1 MLVIDPPSL
10 YSSTKVL
17 FWLTVLGTYGAV
29 EAVLKAIKFAPRVW
43 RYGLARWHNRST
55 ETDYYYSYRE
65 SGYRVMLPD
74 GHYWHVRRERVV
86 AMGKLY
92 DMGLSYSWSGEGT
105 TEESIAPDS
114 FSVTNLPSIPGHKLS
129 RRRITFNP
137 PLEQGQSAEYTFIVR
152 CKQTGQPPAPFLS
165 TRSSHRVDVL
175 VLRVVFAPGIEPKKV
190 DYVKR
195 NTQLEE
201 VTRERLPHKDF
212 LTGEYRKQIDYP
224 EPHIYHRIEWEV

>member
-1 MLVIDPPSL
+1 MLLIRRHSTVDQGSFLADRLGHIRGSGSRPESYQVRASRVALWASQMAQSL
-10 YSSTKVL
+10 
-17 FWLTVLGTYGAV
+17 
-29 EAVLKAIKFAPRVW
+29 
-43 RYGLARWHNRST
+43 T

-195 NTQLEE
+195 NTQLEGY
-201 VTRERLPHKDF
+201 ER
-212 LTGEYRKQIDYP
+212 TIAA
-224 EPHIYHRIEWEV
+224 